1 MIISKARSSISAER
15 NLHKH
20 LNVGGSSAGK
30 RKQSAIPDLQ
40 AYLEARDYT
49 GAITLLQLKH
59 LENVC
64 DVEIL
69 QWLAYCHFHH
79 GEHDKAHEVYKQ
91 LLAQP
96 NSKSIYHTYSAA
108 CLYYMAMYDEAEVEA
123 LKGLDCP
130 LQVRILFHISHKRKD
145 EKSLMEYH
153 ERLTESAED
162 QLSLASFHY
171 LQANYQDA
179 VDIYKRLLL
188 EHRDWLALNV
198 FVALCY
204 YNLDFHDVSLEI
216 LNAYLQAYPD
226 SAVAANL
233 KACNNYKLWGGK
245 VAATDLDLSNEPRK
259 GLVGNELLEHNLV
272 VFREGEGAPQVL
284 PHIQDIFPEAQLNL
298 AIYHLHNNEFQ
309 DAYDLLSKL
318 EPVSPQEFIIK
329 AVTCVCLGQEIS
341 SEALI
346 QQAQHLFQ
354 IVGSSASECDTIPGR
369 QSMAS
374 FYFLNKQ
381 FEDALIYLKSI
392 KKFSESKDEFNWNYG
407 IAKASIG
414 EYGEAEEILSSIS
427 SEKLVEDFYYHTWLA
442 YCFIMNGKAEVA
454 WERYLQV
461 EASDESFSL
470 LQLIASQC
478 YRTGQFLVSAKAFE
492 ALLRCDDSQ
501 EHWEGLRGACV
512 GAFEKI
518 VMGKESADQLDEVLV
533 LLESSN
539 NPQEAYISNIMRKW
553 ARESLASEQ

>member
-1 MIISKARSSISAER
+1 MKKA
-15 NLHKH
+15 
-20 LNVGGSSAGK
+20 
-30 RKQSAIPDLQ
+30 D
-40 AYLEARDYT
+40 
-49 GAITLLQLKH
+49 

-79 GEHDKAHEVYKQ
+79 RENQ

-272 VFREGEGAPQVL
+272 VFREGEVLIVVL
-284 PHIQDIFPEAQLNL
+284 PIHIICFATIMYIDTFGVLL
-298 AIYHLHNNEFQ
+298 FKEFQ

-341 SEALI
+341 SEDLI

-369 QSMAS
+369 QSMVS

-392 KKFSESKDEFNWNYG
+392 KKFSESKDEFKWNYG

-512 GAFEKI
+512 GTFEKI

-539 NPQEAYISNIMRKW
+539 NPQRS
-553 ARESLASEQ
+553 